1 MPGIEASAGLRA
13 VVLGASGALGAA
25 FVDLLRAD
33 ARFADVVALSRSST
47 PAFSL
52 ENEASIQA
60 CAQHAAQ
67 SGAVHWVIDATGAL
81 EIDGQG
87 PEKRLDALNAPAL
100 MRAFEVNAIG
110 PALLMKHFIPLL
122 ATDQPTVFATL
133 SARVGSIEDNHKGG
147 WYGYRAAKAA
157 RNMLLQ
163 TAAIEAHRRRPLAAF
178 AALQPGTVRSRLSQ
192 PFVAPDDALA
202 PEVAAAHMLR
212 LLDQLRPTGRA
223 QFVDYRGAAIA
234 W

>member
-1 MPGIEASAGLRA
+1 MPDSEARAGLRA

-33 ARFADVVALSRSST
+33 ARFAEVVALSRSST

-52 ENEASIQA
+52 ENEASIQG
-60 CAQHAAQ
+60 CAQQVAQ
-67 SGAVHWVIDATGAL
+67 GGALHWVIDATGAL
-81 EIDGQG
+81 EIDGVG
-87 PEKRLDALNAPAL
+87 PEKRLDALNATAL

-122 ATDQPTVFATL
+122 ATDQSTVFATL

-163 TAAIEAHRRRPLAAF
+163 TAAIEAHRRRPLAVF
-178 AALQPGTVRSRLSQ
+178 AALQPGTVLSRLSQ

-202 PEVAAAHMLR
+202 PEVAAAHMLQV
-212 LLDQLRPTGRA
+212 LGELRPTGRA

>member
-1 MPGIEASAGLRA
+1 MPGSEARTGLRA

-33 ARFADVVALSRSST
+33 ARFAEVVALCRSGT

-60 CAQHAAQ
+60 CAQHVAQ

-81 EIDGQG
+81 EIDSVG

-163 TAAIEAHRRRPLAAF
+163 TAAIEAHRRRPLAVF

-192 PFVAPDDALA
+192 PFVAPEDALA

-212 LLDQLRPTGRA
+212 VLDQLRPTGRA

>member
-1 MPGIEASAGLRA
+1 MRGSEASAGLRA

-60 CAQHAAQ
+60 CAQHVAQ

>member
-1 MPGIEASAGLRA
+1 MPDSEARTGLRA
-13 VVLGASGALGAA
+13 VVLGASGALGSA

-33 ARFADVVALSRSST
+33 PRFGHVLALSRSST
-47 PAFSL
+47 PGFSL
-52 ENEASIQA
+52 EDEASIQA
-60 CAQHAAQ
+60 CAQHAAL
-67 SGAVHWVIDATGAL
+67 GGPLAWVIDATGAL

-163 TAAIEAHRRRPLAAF
+163 TAAIEAHRRRPLAVF

-192 PFVAPDDALA
+192 PFVAPEDALA
-202 PEVAAAHMLR
+202 PEVAAAHMLQV
-212 LLDQLRPTGRA
+212 LGELRPTGRA

>member
-1 MPGIEASAGLRA
+1 
-13 VVLGASGALGAA
+13 
-25 FVDLLRAD
+25 
-33 ARFADVVALSRSST
+33 
-47 PAFSL
+47 
-52 ENEASIQA
+52 
-60 CAQHAAQ
+60 
-67 SGAVHWVIDATGAL
+67 VHWVIDATGAL
-81 EIDGQG
+81 EIDGVG
-87 PEKRLDALNAPAL
+87 PEKRLDALNAAAL

-163 TAAIEAHRRRPLAAF
+163 TAAIEAHRRRPLAVF

-192 PFVAPDDALA
+192 PFVAPEDALA

-212 LLDQLRPTGRA
+212 VLDQLRPTGRA
-223 QFVDYRGAAIA
+223 QFVDYRGASIA

>member
-1 MPGIEASAGLRA
+1 MPGGEGRTGLRA
-13 VVLGASGALGAA
+13 VVLGASGALGSA
-25 FVDLLRAD
+25 FVDLFRAD
-33 ARFADVVALSRSST
+33 PRFEHVLALSRSST
-47 PAFSL
+47 PGFSL
-52 ENEASIQA
+52 EDEASIQA
-60 CAQHAAQ
+60 CAQFAAL
-67 SGAVHWVIDATGAL
+67 GGPLAWVIDATGAL

-87 PEKRLDALNAPAL
+87 PEKRLDALNATAL

-122 ATDQPTVFATL
+122 ATNRPTVFATL

-163 TAAIEAHRRRPLAAF
+163 TAAIEAHRRRPLAVF

-192 PFVAPDDALA
+192 PFVAPEDALA
-202 PEVAAAHMLR
+202 PEVAAAHMLQV
-212 LLDQLRPTGRA
+212 LDQLRPTGRA

>member
-1 MPGIEASAGLRA
+1 MLGSEARAGLRA

-33 ARFADVVALSRSST
+33 ARFAEVVALSRNST

-52 ENEASIQA
+52 EDEASIQA
-60 CAQHAAQ
+60 CAQQVAQ

-81 EIDGQG
+81 EIDGVG
-87 PEKRLDALNAPAL
+87 PEKRLDALTGPAL

-133 SARVGSIEDNHKGG
+133 SARVGSIQDNHKGG

-163 TAAIEAHRRRPLAAF
+163 TAAIEAHRRRPQAVF

-192 PFVAPDDALA
+192 PFVAPEGALS
-202 PEVAAAHMLR
+202 PEVAAAQMLR
-212 LLDQLRPTGRA
+212 VLDQLRPTGRA

>member
-1 MPGIEASAGLRA
+1 MPGSEASAGLRA

-60 CAQHAAQ
+60 CAQHVAQ

-163 TAAIEAHRRRPLAAF
+163 TAAIEAHRRRPLAVF

>member
-1 MPGIEASAGLRA
+1 MPGSEGRAGLRA

-33 ARFADVVALSRSST
+33 ARFAEVVALSRNST

-52 ENEASIQA
+52 EDEASIQA
-60 CAQHAAQ
+60 CAQHAALGG
-67 SGAVHWVIDATGAL
+67 SLAWVIDATGAL
-81 EIDGQG
+81 EIDGAG
-87 PEKRLDALNAPAL
+87 PEKRLDSLNGPAL

-122 ATDQPTVFATL
+122 ATDQPSVFATL
-133 SARVGSIEDNHKGG
+133 SARVGSIQDNHKGG

-163 TAAIEAHRRRPLAAF
+163 TAAIEAHRRRPQAVF

-192 PFVAPDDALA
+192 PFVAPEDALA
-202 PEVAAAHMLR
+202 PEVAAAHMLQV
-212 LLDQLRPTGRA
+212 LDELRPTGRA

>member
-1 MPGIEASAGLRA
+1 MPGSEASAGLRA

-202 PEVAAAHMLR
+202 PEVAAAHMLQV
-212 LLDQLRPTGRA
+212 LDELRPTGRA
-223 QFVDYRGAAIA
+223 QFVDYRGASIA

>member
-1 MPGIEASAGLRA
+1 L
-13 VVLGASGALGAA
+13 
-25 FVDLLRAD
+25 DLLRAD
-33 ARFADVVALSRSST
+33 VRFAEVLALSRSSK

-60 CAQHAAQ
+60 CAQQAGQ
-67 SGAVHWVIDATGAL
+67 GGALHWVIDATGAL
-81 EIDGQG
+81 EIDGLG
-87 PEKRLDALNAPAL
+87 PEKRLDALNASAL
-100 MRAFEVNAIG
+100 IRAFEVNAIG

-163 TAAIEAHRRRPLAAF
+163 TAAIEAHRRRPLAVF
-178 AALQPGTVRSRLSQ
+178 AALQPGTVRSRLSM
-192 PFVAPDDALA
+192 PFVAPVDALA
-202 PEVAAAHMLR
+202 PEVAAAQL
-212 LLDQLRPTGRA
+212 LQVLDQLRPTGRA
-223 QFVDYRGAAIA
+223 QFVDLRGADIA

>member
-1 MPGIEASAGLRA
+1 
-13 VVLGASGALGAA
+13 
-25 FVDLLRAD
+25 
-33 ARFADVVALSRSST
+33 
-47 PAFSL
+47 L
-52 ENEASIQA
+52 ESEASIQA
-60 CAQHAAQ
+60 CAQDAGQ
-67 SGAVHWVIDATGAL
+67 GGPLHWVIDATGAL
-81 EIDGQG
+81 EIDGVG
-87 PEKRLDALNAPAL
+87 PEKRLEALNAPAL

-122 ATDQPTVFATL
+122 ATDQAAVFATL

-163 TAAIEAHRRRPLAAF
+163 TAAIEAYRRRPLAVF

-192 PFVAPDDALA
+192 RFVPPDDALA
-202 PEVAAAHMLR
+202 PAVAAAHMLQV
-212 LLDQLRPTGRA
+212 LDQLRPTGRA
-223 QFVDYRGAAIA
+223 QFVDYRGGAIP

>member
-1 MPGIEASAGLRA
+1 MQAAQAGADLRA
-13 VVLGASGALGAA
+13 VVLGASGALGSALVA
-25 FVDLLRAD
+25 LLKAD
-33 ARFADVVALSRSST
+33 ARFAHVIALSRSSD

-52 ENEASIQA
+52 EDEASIQR
-60 CAQHAAQ
+60 CAQQVAQ

-81 EIDGQG
+81 EIDGRS
-87 PEKRLDALNAPAL
+87 PEKRLDALSAAAL
-100 MRAFEVNAIG
+100 TRAFEVNAIG

-122 ATDQPTVFATL
+122 STDQPTVFATL
-133 SARVGSIEDNHKGG
+133 SARVGSIADNRKGG

-163 TAAIEAHRRRPLAAF
+163 TAAIEAHRRRPLAVF

-192 PFVAPDDALA
+192 AFVSPEHALH
-202 PEVAAAHMLR
+202 PLVSAAN
-212 LLDQLRPTGRA
+212 LLAVLGQLRPTGRA
-223 QFVDYRGAAIA
+223 QFVDYQGAAIA

>member
-1 MPGIEASAGLRA
+1 MPGSGGRTGMRA
-13 VVLGASGALGAA
+13 LVLGASGALGAA
-25 FVDLLRAD
+25 FVELLRAD
-33 ARFADVVALSRSST
+33 KRFAEVLALSRSST
-47 PAFSL
+47 PGFSL
-52 ENEASIQA
+52 ESEASIQL
-60 CAQHAAQ
+60 CAQQ
-67 SGAVHWVIDATGAL
+67 ISQGGPLSWVIDATGAL
-81 EIDGQG
+81 EIDGVG

-122 ATDQPTVFATL
+122 AADQPTVFATL

-163 TAAIEAHRRRPLAAF
+163 TAAIEAHRRRPLAVF

-192 PFVAPDDALA
+192 RFVAPDEALA
-202 PEVAAAHMLR
+202 PEAAAAQMLQV
-212 LLDQLRPTGRA
+212 LDQLRPTGRA
-223 QFVDYRGAAIA
+223 QFVDYRGEAIA

>member
-1 MPGIEASAGLRA
+1 MPGSEARTGLRA
-13 VVLGASGALGAA
+13 VVLGASGALGSA

-33 ARFADVVALSRSST
+33 PRFGHVLALSRSST
-47 PAFSL
+47 PGFTL
-52 ENEASIQA
+52 EDEASIQA
-60 CAQHAAQ
+60 CAQHTALGGPLA
-67 SGAVHWVIDATGAL
+67 WVIDATGAL

-100 MRAFEVNAIG
+100 MRAFEVNSIG

-122 ATDQPTVFATL
+122 ATNQPTVFATL

-163 TAAIEAHRRRPLAAF
+163 TAAIEAHRRRPLAVF

-192 PFVAPDDALA
+192 PFVAPEDALA
-202 PEVAAAHMLR
+202 PEVAAAHMLQV
-212 LLDQLRPTGRA
+212 LGELRPAGRA

>member
-1 MPGIEASAGLRA
+1 MRGSEASAGLRA

-25 FVDLLRAD
+25 FVDLLGVD

-60 CAQHAAQ
+60 CAQHVAQ

-163 TAAIEAHRRRPLAAF
+163 TAAIEAHRRRPLAVF

>member
-1 MPGIEASAGLRA
+1 MPGSEACAGLRA

-33 ARFADVVALSRSST
+33 ARFAEVVGLSRGGT

-60 CAQHAAQ
+60 CAEHVALGGPLA
-67 SGAVHWVIDATGAL
+67 WVIDATGAL
-81 EIDGQG
+81 EIDGVG

-163 TAAIEAHRRRPLAAF
+163 TAAIEAHRRRPLAVF

-192 PFVAPDDALA
+192 PFVAPEDALA

-212 LLDQLRPTGRA
+212 VLDQLRPTGRA